1 MKYDCLIFFCL
12 KIVSN
17 VIIYI
22 IDFLFR
28 SINTANMDSNSMNQN
43 DQFLA
48 MQQRLL
54 ELDTQVSGP
63 PWHTHL
69 YSTKSSFG
77 SPMKSSQFPWL
88 WTLCSSS
95 EHKLNPLFFN
105 LILPIIFAGS
115 HLFKIC
121 RIRWIKSSC
130 WSWHD

>member
-1 MKYDCLIFFCL
+1 MKYGCLIFFCL

-22 IDFLFR
+22 IDLLFR
-28 SINTANMDSNSMNQN
+28 SINTANMGFDSMNQN

-54 ELDTQVSGP
+54 ELDTQVSGLR
-63 PWHTHL
+63 WHTYL

-77 SPMKSSQFPWL
+77 GPMKSFQFPWL
-88 WTLCSSS
+88 WTLCLSS
-95 EHKLNPLFFN
+95 EHKLNPPFFN
-105 LILPIIFAGS
+105 LILPMIFAGS

-121 RIRWIKSSC
+121 RIKWIKSSC